1 MDKWAR
7 FIFEGN
13 IKFGKLDD
21 DDSHIIIYE
30 GDLFDSPEATEKK
43 VSVSDIDLQSPCR
56 PSKMIALWNNYKAL
70 ADEKGFGID
79 LEKANLLAQ
88 EVKSIHTLGV
98 GIGLIIGAGNIIRGV
113 QAANHGMERVTGDY
127 LGMLATIINAVSL
140 QDALE
145 QEGCET
151 RTLSAINITQI
162 AEPYIRR
169 RAIRHLEKGRI
180 VIVAGGTGN
189 PFFTTDSAAA
199 LRAKELNAEIVIKGT
214 KVDGVYNEDP
224 KKIST
229 AIKYENI
236 SNDKVLTD
244 NLKVMDLTAITLCKE
259 NNIPIQ
265 VFDILKLGNLKQL
278 ILGAKIGTLV
288 SE

>member
-1 MDKWAR
+1 MNDPIYSR
-7 FIFEGN
+7 ILL
-13 IKFGKLDD
+13 KL
-21 DDSHIIIYE
+21 SGEI
-30 GDLFDSPEATEKK
+30 
-43 VSVSDIDLQSPCR
+43 
-56 PSKMIALWNNYKAL
+56 L
-70 ADEKGFGID
+70 AGEKGFGID

-224 KKIST
+224 NIKST

-236 SNDKVLTD
+236 SYDKVLTD